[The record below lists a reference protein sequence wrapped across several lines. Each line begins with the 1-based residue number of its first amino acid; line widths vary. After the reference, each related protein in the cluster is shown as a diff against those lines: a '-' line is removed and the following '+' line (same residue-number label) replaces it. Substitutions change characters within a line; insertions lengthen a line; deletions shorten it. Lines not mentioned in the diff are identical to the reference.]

1 MKRKYMK
8 KERKDVG
15 KISESVLINCKKIT
29 KIVQLIIISYT
40 YIYKEKQKEIIE
52 TEKEN
57 KITTE

>member
-1 MKRKYMK
+1 MK